1 MDLFNKTRK
10 RRLFRKGLPVIAA
23 ATAVAPDVKAA
34 IFPKASGETKVVAV
48 FGTTESHN
56 GIGHEQYIRQIF
68 ESKQNWRLI
77 FVRANKMFNPELIS
91 DADLLM
97 VCRDEK
103 NDPIDFTREN
113 ALLSETID
121 KGASLWTDENVKA
134 IITNVQKRGM
144 GLLALHNTILCGN
157 SRFMDFI
164 DVRGIEAHEFQPIW
178 HTRINKAHP
187 IMTGIGKFSIMHD
200 EQLAVII
207 KSKDTE
213 TLFETTSVH
222 EKRQAISG
230 WALKRGSGR
239 IVGLL
244 PGSTNHAYQ
253 SPEYC
258 NIVWRAAHW
267 AMNRDIQ
274 PYPDARNTLYD

>member
-1 MDLFNKTRK
+1 MGLFNKTRK
-10 RRLFRKGLPVIAA
+10 RRLFRKGLPAVAA
-23 ATAVAPDVKAA
+23 ATVAAHDVKAA
-34 IFPKASGETKVVAV
+34 IFPKTSGEIKVVAI
-48 FGTTESHN
+48 FGTTENHN
-56 GIGHEQYIRQIF
+56 GIGHEQYIRRIF

-97 VCRDEK
+97 VCRDDK

-121 KGASLWTDENVKA
+121 KGTRLWTDDNVKA
-134 IITNVQKRGM
+134 IISNVRSRGM
-144 GLLALHNTILCGN
+144 GLLTLHNTILCGN

-164 DVRGIEAHEFQPIW
+164 DVRGIEAHAFQPIW

-187 IMTGIGKFSIMHD
+187 IMEGVGKFSIMHD

-207 KSKDTE
+207 KSKTTA
-213 TLFETTSVH
+213 TLFESTSVH

-230 WALKRGSGR
+230 WALKRGEGR
-239 IVGLL
+239 IAGLL
-244 PGSTNHAYQ
+244 PGSTVHAYET
-253 SPEYC
+253 PEYQ

-267 AMNRDIQ
+267 ALKHEIPTYPKAKNR
-274 PYPDARNTLYD
+274 YY